1 MKKSKLIRSLIV
13 VSLAILFTI
22 SLFYLTLEFHNLL
35 NKILIPVFPGTS
47 LGIVGSPLIRL
58 IGLICLCLIITVIIL
73 GFIVKRL
80 VISKVGSFVLFLP
93 TFAHFFMAMFLLGG
107 LQVFQIMLLPLDSS
121 EFNILSLGSIIKLP
135 YIIIDCLASLSPNPD
150 LTVRYSIYG
159 IILIGLIIF
168 TFGVIA
174 WFQGVIYRKEIVD
187 FSIYKYSRHPQ
198 LLGYLTWSYGIYF
211 LTLIPI
217 RGAIVRGARFFEY
230 TFVWFLSALIIIG
243 IALYEEIMMSD
254 KFPEKYAE
262 YRKKTP
268 FLIPLPN
275 FIKIIV
281 TSPLRFVFNKNLPEN
296 RKEITFLLVF
306 YGSIIIIFSLLLN
319 PFITYILSI

>member
-1 MKKSKLIRSLIV
+1 MKKSKLLHILIV

-35 NKILIPVFPGTS
+35 NKILLPVFPGTT
-47 LGIVGSPLIRL
+47 LYIVDSPLIRL
-58 IGLICLCLIITVIIL
+58 IGLICLCFIIAVIML

-121 EFNILSLGSIIKLP
+121 EFNILTLGSIIKLP
-135 YIIIDCLASLSPNPD
+135 YLIIDYLASFSSNAD
-150 LTVRYSIYG
+150 LVVRYFCYG

-168 TFGVIA
+168 AFGVVA
-174 WFQGVIYRKEIVD
+174 WLQGVTYKKEIVD

-198 LLGYLTWSYGIYF
+198 FLGYLIWSYGTYL

-217 RGAIVRGARFFEY
+217 TSYPKGAKFFEY

-243 IALYEEIMMSD
+243 IALYEEIMMNN
-254 KFPEKYAE
+254 KFPEKYDG
-262 YRKKTP
+262 YQKKTP

-275 FIKIIV
+275 FIKITV
-281 TSPLRFVFNKNLPEN
+281 TAPLRLVFKRDLPKN
-296 RKEITFLLVF
+296 RKEIIFLLAF
-306 YGSIIIIFSLLLN
+306 HGSIIIIFSLLLN
-319 PFITYILSI
+319 LFIT

>member
-1 MKKSKLIRSLIV
+1 MKRSKLLHNVIV
-13 VSLAILFTI
+13 VLLAALFTI

-35 NKILIPVFPGTS
+35 NMILLPVFPGTS
-47 LGIVGSPLIRL
+47 FPIGESPLIRL
-58 IGLICLCLIITVIIL
+58 TGLICLCFIITVIIL

-107 LQVFQIMLLPLDSS
+107 LQAFQIILLPLDSS
-121 EFNILSLGSIIKLP
+121 EFNVLTLGSIIKLP
-135 YIIIDCLASLSPNPD
+135 YIIIDYLASFSSNAD
-150 LTVRYSIYG
+150 LVVRYFCYG

-168 TFGVIA
+168 AFGVVT
-174 WFQGVIYRKEIVD
+174 WLQGVIYRKEIVD

-198 LLGYLTWSYGIYF
+198 FLGYLIWSYGIYL

-217 RGAIVRGARFFEY
+217 REPIVRGARFFEY

-243 IALYEEIMMSD
+243 IALYEEIMMNN
-254 KFPEKYAE
+254 KFPEKYDE

-281 TSPLRFVFNKNLPEN
+281 TAPLRLGFKKDLPIN
-296 RKEITFLLVF
+296 RKEIIFLLAF
-306 YGSIIIIFSLLLN
+306 YGSIVIIISLLLN
-319 PFITYILSI
+319 PFIT

>member
-1 MKKSKLIRSLIV
+1 MKISKLLHNVIV
-13 VSLAILFTI
+13 VLLAALFTI

-35 NKILIPVFPGTS
+35 NKILFPVFPGTS
-47 LGIVGSPLIRL
+47 TYIVGSPLIRL
-58 IGLICLCLIITVIIL
+58 IGLICLCFIITVIIL

-93 TFAHFFMAMFLLGG
+93 TFAHFFMAMFLLIG
-107 LQVFQIMLLPLDSS
+107 LQAFQIILLPLDSS
-121 EFNILSLGSIIKLP
+121 EFNILTLGSIIKLP
-135 YIIIDCLASLSPNPD
+135 YMIIDYLASFSSNAD
-150 LTVRYSIYG
+150 LVVRYFCYG

-168 TFGVIA
+168 AFGVIA
-174 WFQGVIYRKEIVD
+174 WLQRVIYRKEIVD

-198 LLGYLTWSYGIYF
+198 FLGYLIWSYGIYL

-217 RGAIVRGARFFEY
+217 TSYAKGAKFFEY

-243 IALYEEIMMSD
+243 IALYEEIMMD
-254 KFPEKYAE
+254 NRFPEKYDE

-275 FIKIIV
+275 FIKTII
-281 TSPLRFVFNKNLPEN
+281 TAPLRLVFKRDLPKN
-296 RKEITFLLVF
+296 RKEIIFLLAF
-306 YGSIIIIFSLLLN
+306 YGSVIIIFSLLLN
-319 PFITYILSI
+319 LFIT